1 MLSKIFRVSLPRMAR
16 PPSITGAGL
25 NWNKVC
31 LVAAQNENGCLRTW
45 APAIAASA
53 NRTLSSYIKN
63 PAVATSVDR
72 YERVPREE
80 ISAFDHDAPFINSWG
95 DDIALS
101 SSSVSSDGHLVVVK
115 WSDDEAQIYP
125 AVWLRD
131 QCHCSECCYPDSFT
145 RKTFLTDMNLETK
158 IQNAFLSD
166 DGKILS
172 VDWADGHRGN
182 FPTGWLRGHR
192 FDQSQSDPIADLRP
206 RLWGH
211 DVMATA
217 DFSFFDFDEVM
228 ENDDALYEWLKGL
241 YGLGIAL
248 LKNAPVET
256 GQHFR
261 LQNRLGYESPSPISS
276 GIVTQ
281 VKLNQKSDHPAY
293 SEKSLQ
299 LHNDM
304 TYYNQAKGY
313 QSFHCIKQA
322 SGEGGESLLV
332 DAFKVA
338 EELRHQNQEAFEML
352 TRIPWE
358 FKLLMGTNYHSARR
372 EAIRRYSSFQQSS
385 CVTRPSRF
393 QRHSRDTK
401 TP

>member
-1 MLSKIFRVSLPRMAR
+1 
-16 PPSITGAGL
+16 
-25 NWNKVC
+25 
-31 LVAAQNENGCLRTW
+31 
-45 APAIAASA
+45 
-53 NRTLSSYIKN
+53 
-63 PAVATSVDR
+63 
-72 YERVPREE
+72 
-80 ISAFDHDAPFINSWG
+80 
-95 DDIALS
+95 
-101 SSSVSSDGHLVVVK
+101 
-115 WSDDEAQIYP
+115 
-125 AVWLRD
+125 
-131 QCHCSECCYPDSFT
+131 
-145 RKTFLTDMNLETK
+145 MNLETK
-158 IQNAFLSD
+158 IQDAFLSD
-166 DGKILS
+166 DCQILS
-172 VDWADGHRGN
+172 VEWADGHHGN

-192 FDQSQSDPIADLRP
+192 FDQSQSGTYPRGISLLLLGVLSIVTAPPVTIDNPPWPGPWSQSDPIADLRP

-228 ENDDALYEWLKGL
+228 ENDDALYEWLKVL
-241 YGLGIAL
+241 YGLGMAV

-261 LQNRLGYESPSPISS
+261 LQNRLGYESPTPISS
-276 GIVTQ
+276 GIVNQ

-293 SEKSLQ
+293 SENTLQ

-322 SGEGGESLLV
+322 TGEGGESLLV
-332 DAFKVA
+332 DAFNVA

-372 EAIRRYSSFQQSS
+372 EAIRLNNKGEVCQVTISDICRAAMLRIPPEDVYNAYVALQEFTRMLYHPDYVAQYMLAPGKKLLPCRNIFSLIFIFLRHRITSFSKFLSSA
-385 CVTRPSRF
+385 
-393 QRHSRDTK
+393 
-401 TP
+401 